1 MSQARYPQLPPELSG
16 GFNFKMLGFFG
27 AGAIIASVTIGSGE
41 TFFASQGGAIFGYAL
56 LWVFVASAIMKGI
69 QVYTSARFMALTGLH
84 PMQAWGFWPALF
96 FAAISLLCFPFWL
109 SGLPLFIGKT
119 INWMIG
125 IPNPVLAA
133 EVGQVGYEAAKSAY
147 EAAQAAYLFKARV
160 SGSVILVVA
169 AVLSFLQTYK
179 FLELAQTILVGLL
192 LVAMGVA
199 CVWALDA
206 ADWIL
211 VAKGLVPGSVEYPD
225 WITAEDFPDIH
236 SVPAWVK
243 VGTFLGAIGG
253 GTYDYIGYVGCFRE
267 KNWGL
272 INNAGAGQAIADDA
286 ENVQRGRRWLRP
298 VKIDVGIGFLCVLI
312 FTIVFVA
319 LGAKILH
326 PGHQVPSG
334 NELLTNQAAF
344 LTNLS
349 PALEYVYKIGIF
361 MAFFGTIYG
370 AFEIY
375 IRTARESI
383 LPLTPRAKNW
393 SMKTF
398 RTIIILYCLFGG
410 LTLMWLNADP
420 QKLVAPA
427 AIIGGVFLCGPW
439 CFAMIW
445 ADRKY
450 VTSKLRMGPVLLILT
465 VIAGTVL
472 TLLGVKAI
480 LDFDWLEFL
489 KIFTSENV

>member
-1 MSQARYPQLPPELSG
+1 MSTQARYPQLPPELSG
-16 GFNFKMLGFFG
+16 GFNLKMLGFFG

-41 TFFASQGGAIFGYAL
+41 TFFASKGGAIFGYAL

-69 QVYTSARFMALTGLH
+69 QVYASARFMALTGLH

-119 INWMIG
+119 INWIIG
-125 IPNPVLAA
+125 IPTPLLTDAANGAELAA
-133 EVGQVGYEAAKSAY
+133 YNAA
-147 EAAQAAYLFKARV
+147 EAAYLFKARV
-160 SGSVILVVA
+160 SGTVILVVA

-211 VAKGLVPGSVEYPD
+211 VAKGMVPGSVAYPE
-225 WITAEDFPDIH
+225 WYTAAEFGTGTPKALPP
-236 SVPAWVK
+236 VWVM

-272 INNAGAGQAIADDA
+272 INSSEAGQPIADDA
-286 ENVQRGRRWLRP
+286 DNVRRGRRWLRP
-298 VKIDVGIGFLCVLI
+298 VKIDVGIGFLCVLL

-326 PGHQVPSG
+326 PTHLVPDG
-334 NELLTNQAAF
+334 NELLTNQVSF

-398 RTIIILYCLFGG
+398 RTIIILYCLIGG
-410 LTLMWLNADP
+410 LVLMWLNADP

-427 AIIGGVFLCGPW
+427 AIVGGVFLCGPW

-450 VTSKLRMGPVLLILT
+450 VNAQLRMGPVLLILT

-480 LDFDWLEFL
+480 LDFEWLKFL
-489 KIFTSENV
+489 EIFMPE

>member
-1 MSQARYPQLPPELSG
+1 MSQAQYPKLPPELSG
-16 GFNFKMLGFFG
+16 GFNLKMLGFFG

-41 TFFASQGGAIFGYAL
+41 TFFASQGGAMFGYAL

-96 FAAISLLCFPFWL
+96 FAVISLLCFPFWL

-125 IPNPVLAA
+125 IESPAA
-133 EVGQVGYEAAKSAY
+133 GDVAG
-147 EAAQAAYLFKARV
+147 QAAYLYKARV
-160 SGSVILVVA
+160 SGTVILVVA
-169 AVLSFLQTYK
+169 AVLSFLQTYR

-192 LVAMGVA
+192 LVSMGVA

-225 WITAEDFPDIH
+225 WITEERFPDIA

-253 GTYDYIGYVGCFRE
+253 GTYDYIGYVGCYRE

-272 INNAGAGQAIADDA
+272 INNEGAGRPIADDA
-286 ENVQRGRRWLRP
+286 DNVRRGRRWLRP
-298 VKIDVGIGFLCVLI
+298 VKIDVGIGFLCVLL

-326 PGHQVPSG
+326 PGQQVPSG

-398 RTIIILYCLFGG
+398 RTIIILYCLIGG
-410 LTLMWLNADP
+410 LALMWLNKDP

-480 LDFDWLEFL
+480 VDFDWVEFL
-489 KIFTSENV
+489 KIFTTENV